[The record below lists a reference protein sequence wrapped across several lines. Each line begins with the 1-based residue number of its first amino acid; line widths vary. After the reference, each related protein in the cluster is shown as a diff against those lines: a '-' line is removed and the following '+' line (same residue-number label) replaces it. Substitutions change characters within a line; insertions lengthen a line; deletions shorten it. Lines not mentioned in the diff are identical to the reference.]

1 MRRAVVVCFGLAG
14 MLLSGFL
21 TTACSTNR
29 DEGGDA
35 AAKVKS
41 IAQLPKPVRDTLRLF
56 APAKAKPGGMERE
69 EEHGLVTWSSEYE
82 TNAGDIEITA
92 LSDGTLVSIE
102 QESKPAA
109 LPREVASAGGKAL
122 GGKPKEADH
131 VRLAAYELE
140 DHVQKG
146 TVRERFVDPFGRVLL
161 ERLVVESPET
171 TPEAISDLPAPVR
184 ATLDHETGGA
194 EPTSLRVE
202 EEWGQTV
209 HAASWH
215 AGDGRREVKILEDGR
230 VLYLELP
237 TGPVPARVAA
247 LITEGAGQAEAGA
260 EANEQQAEKP
270 TAESASEGEEKLAEA
285 GGSEKAE
292 GHDRRATSSVGV
304 ERVLLDAWEV
314 HGERDGRNAEVLILE
329 TGKILNGTD
338 SSSTGDKG

>member
-1 MRRAVVVCFGLAG
+1 MMRKAVVVCFGVAG
-14 MLLSGFL
+14 MLLSGSL
-21 TTACSTNR
+21 TAACSTNR
-29 DEGGDA
+29 DQWGDPA
-35 AAKVKS
+35 ARVKS

-56 APAKAKPGGMERE
+56 APAKAKPGDMERE

-109 LPREVASAGGKAL
+109 LPREVASAGEKAL

-146 TVRERFVDPFGRVLL
+146 TVRERFVDPFGRILL
-161 ERLVVESPET
+161 QRLFVASPEESI
-171 TPEAISDLPAPVR
+171 PEMVSDLPAPVR

-194 EPTSLRVE
+194 EPTSLRME
-202 EEWGQTV
+202 KEWGQTV

-215 AGDGRREVKILEDGR
+215 AADGRREVKILEDGR
-230 VLYLELP
+230 ILCLELK

-247 LITEGAGQAEAGA
+247 LISEGAGQAEAEA
-260 EANEQQAEKP
+260 ETNQQQAEK
-270 TAESASEGEEKLAEA
+270 TTVKSASEGEEKLAEA
-285 GGSEKAE
+285 GGSKKAE

-304 ERVLLDAWEV
+304 E
-314 HGERDGRNAEVLILE
+314 
-329 TGKILNGTD
+329 
-338 SSSTGDKG
+338 